1 MCVCVFSCFSAQE
14 VISALRGT
22 GQEVTLLLCRPE
34 RGVLPE
40 MDTSALVSQLITFYL
55 FIFSESSAF
64 NCWKMSS
71 QTPMASP
78 RKELVSLVEP
88 RTTSPAGTQ
97 SKKIQGSV
105 EEALERLHIKTPGR
119 HNSYSD
125 STDGDE
131 EVEEAFSAST
141 AEHNRQIWERS
152 VYHTPSSNLGLGRYD
167 STGHLDDTIHS
178 AFYSP
183 NLSMTRMDL
192 SKRYSMNPVVMWPY
206 IKANATVAV
215 FLKRN
220 KRIKSFTKSAVCI
233 Y

>member
-1 MCVCVFSCFSAQE
+1 M
-14 VISALRGT
+14 
-22 GQEVTLLLCRPE
+22 LLCRPE

-40 MDTSALVSQLITFYL
+40 MDTSALVGRLVTFIYLL
-55 FIFSESSAF
+55 FIISESSAI

-78 RKELVSLVEP
+78 RKEPVSLVEP
-88 RTTSPAGTQ
+88 RTTSPPGTQ

-141 AEHNRQIWERS
+141 AERSRQMWERS

-183 NLSMTRMDL
+183 DLSMTRMDL
-192 SKRYSMNPVVMWPY
+192 SKRYNMNPAVM
-206 IKANATVAV
+206 
-215 FLKRN
+215 
-220 KRIKSFTKSAVCI
+220 
-233 Y
+233 